1 MERNYFMRKELELSA
16 LGHTWV
22 IDLDGTIVK
31 HNGYKIDGEDRFLHG
46 AEEFLRKIPLKDMVI
61 FITSREERY
70 RDITESFLN
79 KHHIKYNYII
89 FGAPYGE
96 RILMNDDKPSG
107 LSMSVAVRMQRDHF
121 TELDIKENCEW

>member
-1 MERNYFMRKELELSA
+1 MRKELELSA

-31 HNGYKIDGEDRFLHG
+31 HNGYKIDGEDSSLPG
-46 AEEFLRKIPLKDMVI
+46 AEEFLRKIPLKDMLV
-61 FITSREERY
+61 FITSREECC
-70 RDITESFLN
+70 RDITETFLN

-96 RILMNDDKPSG
+96 RILVNDDKPSG
-107 LSMSVAVRMQRDHF
+107 LNMSVAVRMQRDKF
-121 TELDIKENCEW
+121 IDLDIKENCEW